1 MNSILKKE
9 FKAILPGIF
18 SFLLLTFIIFSTGHI
33 EQRYDL
39 LIFLVLLALLPFI
52 NIIDKDNASGWS
64 SFSLALPIKRKDI
77 VRAKYTLAL
86 CIALFT
92 GIFLV
97 FWGFAGSM
105 ASGSNTE
112 PSAIIAVAMI
122 AYLTA
127 VVSLSISLPAAIG
140 MGIKSAAAMFFLLF
154 TVIYLM
160 FTLQAKIL
168 NPAAV
173 PYQGY
178 PMTFYISVFI
188 MSIAIMFI
196 SYLVTCHLFEKRDF

>member
-1 MNSILKKE
+1 
-9 FKAILPGIF
+9 
-18 SFLLLTFIIFSTGHI
+18 
-33 EQRYDL
+33 
-39 LIFLVLLALLPFI
+39 
-52 NIIDKDNASGWS
+52 
-64 SFSLALPIKRKDI
+64 
-77 VRAKYTLAL
+77 
-86 CIALFT
+86 
-92 GIFLV
+92 
-97 FWGFAGSM
+97 M

-154 TVIYLM
+154 AVIYLM
-160 FTLQAKIL
+160 LTLQAKIL

-178 PMTFYISVFI
+178 PIAFYISVFI